1 MKDSKVVLITG
12 AAKRIGASIARTF
25 HANGYRVLIHANN
38 SKDEAIELCF
48 ELNKE
53 RVSSANALFA
63 DFNCHEETLKIATDA
78 LNYFGRIDVLINN
91 ASMFYPSS
99 LAQAKTTDWDKLFN
113 SNVRAAFFLSQS
125 LAKELS
131 ERSGCIINIVDT
143 HADKPLKDHAV
154 YCMAKSALKS
164 MTKSLSLELAPRVR
178 VNGISPGAIL
188 WPTEI
193 EEEVHDKG
201 QQKKNAILDS
211 IPLTRLGDP
220 QDISNLAYF
229 FAEEGD
235 YITGQV
241 VKVDGGRSLV

>member
-1 MKDSKVVLITG
+1 MIVSDLGENIGKNDNGSATRSAEEVVQTIISCGG
-12 AAKRIGASIARTF
+12 AAKAIPCDVR
-25 HANGYRVLIHANN
+25 
-38 SKDEAIELCF
+38 DEKQVVRLF
-48 ELNKE
+48 EL
-53 RVSSANALFA
+53 
-63 DFNCHEETLKIATDA
+63 TLDK
-78 LNYFGRIDVLINN
+78 FGRIDVLINN

-99 LAQAKTTDWDKLFN
+99 LAQAKTSDWDKLFN

-178 VNGISPGAIL
+178 INGISPGAIL

-211 IPLTRLGDP
+211 IPLKRLGDP